1 MENSKELNL
10 TMYYALTL
18 YSLKVAAFS
27 AEMAK
32 DFAHHPKIK
41 QNLNLAINSSEARI
55 RDLMHILRADSR
67 EDMYQD
73 LGSDDLQALGAIL
86 HELIMSPGISPIED
100 EVIKFIK
107 ERKKE
112 MHETTINHSG

>member
-1 MENSKELNL
+1 
-10 TMYYALTL
+10 MYYALTL